1 MCEKGDTMTLQ
12 VEITEKEIIAIL
24 AAHISREMKVAC
36 DASCLRLIARE
47 DGQIEAQYREL
58 IP

>member
-1 MCEKGDTMTLQ
+1 MTLQ
-12 VEITEKEIIAIL
+12 VEFSEKEILTIL
-24 AAHISREMKVAC
+24 TAHLSREMKVAC